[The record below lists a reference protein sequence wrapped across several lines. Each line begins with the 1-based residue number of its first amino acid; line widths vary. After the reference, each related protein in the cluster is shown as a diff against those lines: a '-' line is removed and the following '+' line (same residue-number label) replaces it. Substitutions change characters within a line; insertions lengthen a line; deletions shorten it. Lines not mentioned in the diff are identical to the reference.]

1 MPGGGPQTHA
11 GRPVIEEVAGL
22 AVLAALSP
30 TALLVAAVYLGSAR
44 PRQTTLFYLL
54 GAVLMS
60 TAIAVVVV
68 VLLRSV
74 GLSRPDQHAPRY
86 GLRLGLG
93 VLLLAVGAVL
103 VVRRRRRGP
112 ADQAEKKKKKPGLVS
127 RMIANPSPLS
137 AFGVGM
143 LLFAPAVTFLAALQV
158 IATARAD
165 IGLTTLAVAVAVLIY
180 VALVWLPLVLF
191 LIAPGLTE
199 HRLKAFNGWLRAHG
213 STLLVGAI
221 VVAGALMVFDG
232 SYGLITGK

>member
-1 MPGGGPQTHA
+1 MHA
-11 GRPVIEEVAGL
+11 GPPVIAQAAGL

-60 TAIAVVVV
+60 TAIAVAVV

-74 GLSRPDQHAPRY
+74 GLNHPDQHAPRY

-93 VLLLAVGAVL
+93 LLLLAVGAVL
-103 VVRRRRRGP
+103 IVRRRMRGP
-112 ADQAEKKKKKPGLVS
+112 ADQVKKKKKPGLVS
-127 RMIANPSPLS
+127 RMTANPSRLS
-137 AFGVGM
+137 AFAVGV
-143 LLFAPAVTFLAALQV
+143 LLFAPGVTFLAALQV

-165 IGLTTLAVAVAVLIY
+165 IELTTLAVAISVLID

-191 LIAPGLTE
+191 LLAPGLTE

-213 STLLVGAI
+213 SALLTGAI

-232 SYGLITGK
+232 SYGLISGK

>member
-1 MPGGGPQTHA
+1 VPGGGPQPHA
-11 GRPVIEEVAGL
+11 EPPVIAQAAGL

-54 GAVLMS
+54 GAALM
-60 TAIAVVVV
+60 TTTIAVVGV
-68 VLLRSV
+68 VLLRSL

-93 VLLLAVGAVL
+93 LLLLAVGAAL
-103 VVRRRRRGP
+103 VVRRRR
-112 ADQAEKKKKKPGLVS
+112 QAGQVKKKKKPGLVS
-127 RMIANPSPLS
+127 RMIASPSPLS
-137 AFGVGM
+137 AFGVGV
-143 LLFAPAVTFLAALQV
+143 LLFAPGITFLAALQV

-165 IGLTTLAVAVAVLIY
+165 IELTTLAVAISVLID

-191 LIAPGLTE
+191 LLAPALTE

-213 STLLVGAI
+213 SAVLVGAM